1 MKHMKPARLPMQR
14 IEKGMTRCFKSIFI
28 GGGIGF
34 FCSLRQKTNPAS
46 KLILERQ
53 ALFETVSALNLKNI
67 RLQNLL
73 GMYI

>member
-28 GGGIGF
+28 GGGIGL
-34 FCSLRQKTNPAS
+34 FCSCPVRQKTNPPS

-53 ALFETVSALNLKNI
+53 A
-67 RLQNLL
+67 
-73 GMYI
+73 